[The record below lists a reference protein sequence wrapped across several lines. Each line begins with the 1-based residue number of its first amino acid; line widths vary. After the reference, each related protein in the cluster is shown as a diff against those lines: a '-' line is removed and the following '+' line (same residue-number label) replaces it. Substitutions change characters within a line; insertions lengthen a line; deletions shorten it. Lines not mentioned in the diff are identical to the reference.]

1 MNEPKTN
8 AGIAANNATAASGQ
22 AANALAP
29 VARLAPAV
37 VSERPRP
44 LIPGDFDTAVRLSKY
59 IAASG
64 LAPRGIQTVEAIFT
78 AIQLGAE
85 VGLTP
90 MASLQNIAVVNGRPT
105 IWGDAQLGLVRAS
118 GLLTEFR
125 ETYEGTYPNDDY
137 KAVCVAARLGEADLA
152 INEFSIA
159 DAKQAGLWN
168 KDGPWKT
175 NPKRML
181 KMRARAFTLRDKFT
195 DILKGLYATEELQ
208 SVTPIQTDDNSS
220 VAALNAEFV
229 DVPHEPAAPAKTQAN
244 TETPHDP
251 VTGEVQEDDP
261 LEIPAMLRRPQG
273 QKAATTLGADQEAVA
288 VLYEKLKA
296 MKKTERSS
304 AFLEAGGLALIDK
317 AGRNPTLDKMFSDIG
332 VILP

>member
-1 MNEPKTN
+1 MTDTSL
-8 AGIAANNATAASGQ
+8 ITTANGTRPTPVLPTDLPSAYQ
-22 AANALAP
+22 LA
-29 VARLAPAV
+29 
-37 VSERPRP
+37 
-44 LIPGDFDTAVRLSKY
+44 KY

-64 LAPRGIQTVEAIFT
+64 LAPRDIKTAEAIFT

-118 GLLTEFR
+118 GLLIKFS
-125 ETYEGTYPNDDY
+125 ETYEGTYGEDGF
-137 KAVCVAARLGEADLA
+137 KAVCKAGRINEDEIT

-159 DAKQAGLWN
+159 DAKQAGLWG

-208 SVTPIQTDDNSS
+208 GVKMVEDQNAS
-220 VAALNAEFV
+220 VAALNAEFNPPSQPV
-229 DVPHEPAAPAKTQAN
+229 KAQQEVIEPKVVKGRVAKTTVQP
-244 TETPHDP
+244 EDP
-251 VTGEVQEDDP
+251 AVVAKREAQKEVENLYDALKLLPEADR
-261 LEIPAMLRRPQG
+261 PAQ
-273 QKAATTLGADQEAVA
+273 
-288 VLYEKLKA
+288 
-296 MKKTERSS
+296 
-304 AFLEAGGLALIDK
+304 FLEVDGMLSIDK
-317 AGRNPTLDKMFSDIG
+317 AGRNDVVDGMFADIG
-332 VILP
+332 IKLPPREENPSNQGA